1 MQFLIDTATDSPA
14 ELYKI
19 GRFLVDQFETVL
31 KAEGVTAA
39 DAERLGPAF
48 VAKVTAPDA
57 PEAPTI
63 IAAPPPPP
71 ALPVGDIDPDVELDD
86 AGSVTAVTVSTELPA
101 APPPP
106 RPPSI
111 AALVPAAAPGVEVDT
126 TGVAWSA
133 ALHTSTKSKTIDGRW
148 KPRKPR
154 DPPAPPPAVV
164 ATMEAQN
171 TPGNVPP
178 PPPPPAVPP
187 LPAVPSA
194 AIGSAAP
201 STGIATTPLDFR
213 GLMQKIQKA
222 TADGKLAA
230 EQVNAALAGVG
241 LKPEEMAQLIN
252 NAPLIASVNAAIDS
266 CLS

>member
-1 MQFLIDTATDSPA
+1 MQFLIDTATDSPQ

-19 GRFLVDQFETVL
+19 GRFLVDQFETVPAPSHEAGGDTL
-31 KAEGVTAA
+31 GQDAGAA
-39 DAERLGPAF
+39 TKDGPL
-48 VAKVTAPDA
+48 
-57 PEAPTI
+57 
-63 IAAPPPPP
+63 PPPPP
-71 ALPVGDIDPDVELDD
+71 PVTFTGIIDTSPVGDDTDPDVDVDE
-86 AGSVTAVTVSTELPA
+86 AQNVTAVTVSTELPVTVYGTTTTEGSG
-101 APPPP
+101 P
-106 RPPSI
+106 
-111 AALVPAAAPGVEVDT
+111 LVDSA
-126 TGVAWSA
+126 GVAWSA

-154 DPPAPPPAVV
+154 DAPPPPPPPAVV

-171 TPGNVPP
+171 KPGNVPP
-178 PPPPPAVPP
+178 PPPAPPSSA
-187 LPAVPSA
+187 APSA